1 VSENHQDDDK
11 TQTHIPLTKDTMV
24 GHYRIIEKIGAGGM
38 GEVHLAV
45 DTELDR
51 NVALKFL
58 PSNMCQD
65 EDCRAR
71 FKREAQAV
79 AKLSH
84 PNIVHVYEVSEYQG
98 RPFFAMEHVEG
109 RSLKEFSSGKDLSI
123 KQILELAIQI
133 CEGLHAA
140 HEIGVTHRDI
150 KPSNIL
156 IDTHGRVKIVDFGL
170 ASVVGK
176 DQLTKTGSTLGT
188 IGYMSPEQVLG
199 QEIDHRSD
207 LFSLGVVLYE
217 LITQRNPFGRDSEA
231 ATLKAVSDDTAEPLA
246 RYRSDIPDELQRT
259 VSKLLEKDPSMRY
272 QTGAGVISDLK
283 RLIVPPQ
290 SSISQDPAAR
300 ATRWPLWISL
310 GIIAVAVVVAWQLFW
325 PGDRDQATDS
335 GSVKMIAVL
344 PFENLG
350 KPDDESF
357 ADGMTEE
364 ITSRLAGIEGLGV
377 ISRTSAVKYKDSD
390 KNLREIGNELGV
402 DYILE
407 GSIRWS
413 KVGGQTKIRIT
424 PQLIRVSDD
433 RHMWADNYERDLM
446 EVFAVQ
452 ADIAIQIVDQLDLT
466 LVEKTRATL
475 ARQPTDNPE
484 AYAYYLRAVS
494 EIKDPDIGSM
504 EIPHSTALFDSA
516 IALDPGFAL
525 AYAHK
530 SIAHSWA
537 FFKGRGGLD
546 RDSIDH
552 KVLAIQAAETAL
564 ELEPGLS
571 LGHVA
576 MGTCYNLLARDYDRA
591 LEEFAK
597 ARSDM
602 HSNSGLLYAIALVQ
616 FRQGKFREA
625 QTNMRKAIELDPL
638 TSFYYY
644 DLAQIL
650 TYTKEYEEAI
660 SVIDRAIA
668 LKPDRAIYYVDKMR
682 YLLDGWGDI
691 DGMRDVFHEACKY
704 VEPVEI
710 ISQRFWG
717 YNLVDTPVDSLV
729 DDYDRIFRNT
739 ELPGLFYLT
748 KAYAYWWEGQLGRSI
763 AHCDSARS
771 VLQEQLKYAPHEWGL
786 HMGMGYALA
795 CLGEYDQAIEE
806 GKKAKELMSVDGC
819 HW

>member
-1 VSENHQDDDK
+1 VSEDRRDDDK
-11 TQTHIPLTKDTMV
+11 TQTHTPLTKDTAV
-24 GHYRIIEKIGAGGM
+24 GHYRIVEKIGAGGM
-38 GEVHLAV
+38 GEVYLAV
-45 DTELDR
+45 DKELDR
-51 NVALKFL
+51 KVALKFL
-58 PSNMCQD
+58 PVNMCQD

-71 FKREAQAV
+71 FKREAQAA

-84 PNIVHVYEVSEYQG
+84 PNIIHVYEVSEYQG

-109 RSLKEFSSGKDLSI
+109 RSLKEFSSGKDISI
-123 KQILELAIQI
+123 KQILELAVQI

-140 HEIGVTHRDI
+140 HEKGVTHRDI

-156 IDTHGRVKIVDFGL
+156 IDSHGRAKIVDFGL

-188 IGYMSPEQVLG
+188 IGYMSPEQVRG
-199 QEIDHRSD
+199 QEYDHRSD

-217 LITQRNPFGRDSEA
+217 LITKQNPFKRDSEA
-231 ATLKAVSDDTAEPLA
+231 ATLKAVSDDISEPLA
-246 RYRSDIPDELQRT
+246 RYRSGIPDELQRT

-272 QTGAGVISDLK
+272 QTGADANSDLK
-283 RLIVPPQ
+283 RLVVPPQ
-290 SSISQDPAAR
+290 SSISQRPAVR
-300 ATRWPLWISL
+300 STRWPLWVGL
-310 GIIAVAVVVAWQLFW
+310 GVIAVAAVIVWQFFW
-325 PGDRDQATDS
+325 PVDKTVDS
-335 GSVKMIAVL
+335 DSVKMIAVL

-377 ISRTSAVKYKDSD
+377 ISRTSAVKYKNSE
-390 KNLREIGNELGV
+390 KNLREIGDELGV
-402 DYILE
+402 EYILE
-407 GSIRWS
+407 GTIRWS
-413 KVGGQTKIRIT
+413 TVGEQTKVRIT

-433 RHMWADNYERDLM
+433 RHMWAANYERDLM

-452 ADIAIQIVDQLDLT
+452 ADIAVQIVDQLDLT
-466 LVEKTRATL
+466 LVEKTRAAL

-484 AYAYYLRAVS
+484 AYAYYLKAVS
-494 EIKDPDIGSM
+494 EIKDPDVST
-504 EIPHSTALFDSA
+504 PHSTELFDSA
-516 IALDPGFAL
+516 IALDPGFAH

-530 SIAHSWA
+530 SIAHSWSA
-537 FFKGRGGLD
+537 FSPHFLRG
-546 RDSIDH
+546 DSVNH
-552 KVLAIQAAETAL
+552 GALAIQAAEMAL
-564 ELEPGLS
+564 KLEPGLP

-576 MGTCYNLLARDYDRA
+576 MGTYYNLVARDYDRA

-597 ARSDM
+597 ARSEM
-602 HSNSGLLYAIALVQ
+602 HSNSGLVYAIALVQ

-638 TSFYYY
+638 TSYYYY

-650 TYTKEYEEAI
+650 TYTKEYDEAI

-668 LKPDRAIYYVDKMR
+668 LKPDRAFYYAEKMR
-682 YLLDGWGDI
+682 YLLDGRGDI
-691 DGMRDVFHEACKY
+691 DGMKNVFHEACKY

-710 ISQRFWG
+710 ISQRFWR

-729 DDYDRIFRNT
+729 DDYDKIFRNT
-739 ELPGLFYLT
+739 GLSGLFYLT
-748 KAYAYWWEGQLGRSI
+748 KAGAYWSAGQTGI
-763 AHCDSARS
+763 MMAHCDSAKS
-771 VLQEQLKYAPHEWGL
+771 VLQEHLKYAPNDYGL
-786 HMGMGYALA
+786 HMGMGFALA

-806 GKKAKELMSVDGC
+806 GEKAKELMSVDGC

>member
-1 VSENHQDDDK
+1 MKPDDDK
-11 TQTHIPLTKDTMV
+11 THTHVVLSKGTMV
-24 GHYRIIEKIGAGGM
+24 GHYRIVRKIGAGGM
-38 GEVHLAV
+38 GEVYLAK

-51 NVALKFL
+51 DTALKFL
-58 PSNMCQD
+58 PPHLCRDD
-65 EDCRAR
+65 ECRAR
-71 FKREAQAV
+71 FKREAQAA
-79 AKLSH
+79 AKLDH
-84 PNIVHVYEVSEYQG
+84 PNIVTVHEVGDYQG
-98 RPFFAMEHVEG
+98 RPYFAMAHVEG
-109 RSLKEFSSGKDLSI
+109 QSLQDYSSGRDLSI
-123 KQILELAIQI
+123 AKTIEIGLQI
-133 CEGLHAA
+133 CDGLQAA
-140 HEIGVTHRDI
+140 HEKGVIHRDI

-156 IDTHGRVKIVDFGL
+156 IDSHARARIVDFGL

-188 IGYMSPEQVLG
+188 IGYMSPEQVQG
-199 QEIDHRSD
+199 KETDHRSD
-207 LFSLGVVLYE
+207 LFSVGVVLYE
-217 LITQRNPFGRDSEA
+217 LITQRNPFRRDSEA
-231 ATLKAVSDDTAEPLA
+231 ATLKAVSDDTSEPLA
-246 RYRSDIPDELQRT
+246 RYRSGIPDELQRT

-283 RLIVPPQ
+283 RLVVPPQ
-290 SSISQDPAAR
+290 SSISQKPAVR
-300 ATRWPLWISL
+300 SSRWPLWVGL
-310 GIIAVAVVVAWQLFW
+310 GVIVVAAVIAWQFFW
-325 PGDRDQATDS
+325 PGDQVADS
-335 GSVKMIAVL
+335 NSVKMIAVL

-350 KPDDESF
+350 KPDDKSF

-377 ISRTSAVKYKDSD
+377 ISRTSAVKYRDTD

-413 KVGGQTKIRIT
+413 KVGEQTKVRIT

-452 ADIAIQIVDQLDLT
+452 ADIAVQIVDQLDLT
-466 LVEKTRATL
+466 LVEKTRTAL

-484 AYAYYLRAVS
+484 AYALYLKAVS
-494 EIKDPDIGSM
+494 EIKDPDINSGEAS
-504 EIPHSTALFDSA
+504 HSAALFDSV

-537 FFKGRGGLD
+537 MFKGRGLD

-552 KVLAIQAAETAL
+552 KVLAIQAAEMAL

-576 MGTCYNLLARDYDRA
+576 MGTYYNLVANDYDRA

-597 ARSDM
+597 ARSEM
-602 HSNSGLLYAIALVQ
+602 HSNSGLLYAIGLVQ
-616 FRQGKFREA
+616 FRQGKFHEA

-638 TSFYYY
+638 TSFYYF
-644 DLAQIL
+644 DLAKIL
-650 TYTKEYEEAI
+650 SYMKEHQEAI

-668 LKPDRAIYYVDKMR
+668 LKPDRAIYYTEKMF
-682 YLLDGWGDI
+682 LLVNGRGDI
-691 DGMRDVFHEACKY
+691 DAMRDVFHEASNY
-704 VEPVEI
+704 IEPVEI
-710 ISQRFWG
+710 ISQRYWWFK
-717 YNLVDTPVDSLV
+717 LVDTPVDSLV
-729 DDYDRIFRNT
+729 ADYVRIFRNT
-739 ELPGLFYLT
+739 ELPGMFYLT
-748 KAYAYWWEGQLGRSI
+748 LAEAYWSAGQTGPMM
-763 AHCDSARS
+763 AHCDSAKS
-771 VLQEQLKYAPHEWGL
+771 VLQEQLKFAPNEYGL

-795 CLGEYDQAIEE
+795 CLGEFDQAIEE